1 MNRVIYNIMVLA
13 LFAAVCFK
21 SYCQETD
28 QAPAYQTVLMNNPA
42 MSGSGEAG
50 TIRLSY
56 LNFYPGNGY
65 NLHSL
70 YLSYDSYFNAIHGGA
85 AFYLAEDYLGG
96 HINNIR
102 CGISYSYFLQ
112 AGENLFINAG
122 LTASVF
128 HQGFNFANSV
138 LPDQID
144 AIRGAIYPSSEALVS
159 SGRTI
164 FDIGTGFIV
173 TSGKISGGLAVLH
186 LSEPDLSFGNAQK
199 EIIKRKL
206 YMHLCGDFPVG
217 SQEKFYLRPIVFS
230 SAQDKFFIA
239 GAGTSFG
246 NEHIAINAITM
257 NDNIGNLNLQT
268 GFSFK
273 IDFLKF
279 NYSYRF
285 NIVSDN
291 VLLPLSLLHQAGIA
305 FNLNNF
311 DKRNRL
317 NTINFPEL

>member
-1 MNRVIYNIMVLA
+1 MNKVAYILLLFLA
-13 LFAAVCFK
+13 AICFK

-28 QAPAYQTVLMNNPA
+28 PAPTYQTVLMNNPA

-70 YLSYDSYFNAIHGGA
+70 YLSYDSYFDAINGGA
-85 AFYLAEDYLGG
+85 AFYLAKDYLGG

-102 CGISYSYFLQ
+102 GGISYSYFLQ

-128 HQGFNFANSV
+128 HQGFNFANAI
-138 LPDQID
+138 LPEQIYP
-144 AIRGAIYPSSEALVS
+144 ISGTIYPSSEVLVS

-164 FDIGTGFIV
+164 FDIGTGFIFE
-173 TSGKISGGLAVLH
+173 SRKISGGLAVLH
-186 LSEPDLSFGNAQK
+186 LSEPDLSKGGGQK

-206 YMHLCGDFPVG
+206 YMHLCGEFPVG
-217 SQEKFYLRPIVFS
+217 SREMFYLKPIAFS
-230 SAQDKFFIA
+230 SIQDGFFIA
-239 GAGTSFG
+239 GAGTSFE
-246 NEHIAINAITM
+246 NEHFAINAITM
-257 NDNIGNLNLQT
+257 NDNAGNMNLQT
-268 GFSFK
+268 GFSFGVGS
-273 IDFLKF
+273 LRF

-291 VLLPLSLLHQAGIA
+291 VLLPLSLLHKAEIT

-311 DKRNRL
+311 DKNKKN
-317 NTINFPEL
+317 NTINFPNL